1 MGRGSIQ
8 ERKLPRRGHLSRGN
22 PRIPPPYPE
31 LARVSPGCSEL
42 QGRLPTCYSP
52 VRRFTRPP
60 KRTFSLDLHGLGTPP
75 AFVLSQ
81 DQTLQFFELKEK
93 PQSDFPY
100 PAKRLH
106 HRKMQ
111 NAKCKMQNGE
121 TVEGPRAAPLDVLTG
136 DSVSVYRPRPSGS
149 PRGNR
154 PNARGQR
161 SARYSLFKDR
171 AREEAE
177 RFSWPQ
183 GAPRGDHS
191 SGRASYATAEGV
203 SIVA

>member
-81 DQTLQFFELKEK
+81 DQTLQFFELKGK
-93 PQSDFPY
+93 PQATSHIL
-100 PAKRLH
+100 R
-106 HRKMQ
+106 
-111 NAKCKMQNGE
+111 NGFTE
-121 TVEGPRAAPLDVLTG
+121 VKPSRDRVRPPCVLTR
-136 DSVSVYRPRPSGS
+136 DSVSVCRPRPSGS
-149 PRGNR
+149 PAGNP
-154 PNARGQR
+154 PNTRGQR

-183 GAPRGDHS
+183 GAPRGDES